1 MLAVMT
7 FPASLKAYRRN
18 ARLTQ
23 QDIAKSLGVSET
35 CVYYWETGQ
44 RRPDMTHVAQ
54 LERLLNA
61 DPGALL
67 VPLAYGEHT

>member
-1 MLAVMT
+1 MLACMT
-7 FPASLKAYRRN
+7 FSASLKTYRRN
-18 ARLTQ
+18 AHLTQ
-23 QDIAKSLGVSET
+23 RDIAKSLGVSET

-44 RRPDMTHVAQ
+44 RRPDVNHVAQ

-67 VPLAYGEHT
+67 VPLAYGETA